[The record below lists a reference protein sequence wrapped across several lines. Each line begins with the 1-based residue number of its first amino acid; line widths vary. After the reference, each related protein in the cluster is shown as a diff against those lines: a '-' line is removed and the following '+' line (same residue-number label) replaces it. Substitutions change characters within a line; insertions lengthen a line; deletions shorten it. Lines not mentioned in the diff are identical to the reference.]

1 MFENGNTTGTSTGGG
16 DDKLLLE
23 RLDNYKRKL

>member
-1 MFENGNTTGTSTGGG
+1 MFENGNTTGTSTGG